1 MKKLTKFAFSLVLAL
16 ALILALAV
24 CAYADA
30 SVPKEYVA
38 YGYGMPEAAPVDMH
52 GLSPDSITLDG
63 ISLNVRCEDGKMF
76 LRLTDLASAKLLR
89 DSADKAKELCLD
101 YSKLYISDGI
111 ILVREDGLTADEIA
125 DIQAKLSE
133 LTRNAEIKV
142 SEGETFAFS
151 NGGETVLIV
160 ELGGFIMPPAPEKQ
174 SEVAADV
181 VKLDVKSARFD
192 FEKEIEVINN
202 GFDPSAITTPER
214 STVSTVY
221 ISYVGASGYIID
233 ENDVESDDSDVK
245 GTAAATNIYRG
256 GYAFLVKA
264 EDDTNE
270 YFICVSYG
278 EDSPSTFTLMKDA
291 GALEEGKSMTEDNE
305 AFSIV
310 NPTAKETPAVASET
324 NGAEEQKPEAKSSD
338 YQLAKT
344 ITIATDSA
352 GQNIVKTI
360 NLKEGIKESDNT
372 FADVKM
378 DDSDNDVCTATING
392 EKEYGNKENY
402 ANVFDPTGDNVDIVV
417 SGSTEAA
424 PAADSVET
432 APEVDA
438 TVWDMLDEYDD
449 GV

>member
-24 CAYADA
+24 CAYADD

-63 ISLNVRCEDGKMF
+63 IALSVRCEDGKMF

-89 DSADKAKELCLD
+89 DSADKAKELGLD
-101 YSKLYISDGI
+101 YSKLYISDGV

-174 SEVAADV
+174 SEAAADN
-181 VKLDVKSARFD
+181 VKLDVKSARVNAEK
-192 FEKEIEVINN
+192 EKEIISSED
-202 GFDPSAITTPER
+202 FDPSNISVPKRT
-214 STVSTVY
+214 SVSTVY
-221 ISYVGASGYIID
+221 ISYVGISAASNIPI
-233 ENDVESDDSDVK
+233 DVERPVVQSWKS
-245 GTAAATNIYRG
+245 

-264 EDDTNE
+264 EDDTND

-278 EDSPSTFTLMKDA
+278 EDSPSSFTQMKDA
-291 GALEEGKSMTEDNE
+291 GALEEGETMTEDEE

-310 NPTAKETPAVASET
+310 NPPAASPAVASET
-324 NGAEEQKPEAKSSD
+324 DGVDEQNPEEKSSE
-338 YQLAKT
+338 YKLAKT

-360 NLKEGIKESDNT
+360 NLKDGIGDSITPSDPNEE
-372 FADVKM
+372 K
-378 DDSDNDVCTATING
+378 ATLIVNG
-392 EKEYGNKENY
+392 EKEYGNREGY
-402 ANVFDPTGDNVDIVV
+402 ANTMFPTGDNVDIEV
-417 SGSTEAA
+417 TEPAEGA
-424 PAADSVET
+424 PASDSSVET

-438 TVWDMLDEYDD
+438 TVWDDIEAE
-449 GV
+449 

>member
-1 MKKLTKFAFSLVLAL
+1 MKKLSKFAFSLALAL

-30 SVPKEYVA
+30 SVPREIVA

-63 ISLNVRCEDGKMF
+63 IALSVRCEDGKMF

-89 DSADKAKELCLD
+89 DSADKAEELGLD
-101 YSKLYISDGI
+101 YSKLYISDGV
-111 ILVREDGLTADEIA
+111 ILVREDGLTAEEIA

-151 NGGETVLIV
+151 NGGETALIV

-174 SEVAADV
+174 SEAAADN
-181 VKLDVKSARFD
+181 VKLDVKSA
-192 FEKEIEVINN
+192 KGIQSGKNSN
-202 GFDPSAITTPER
+202 PSDISVPER
-214 STVSTVY
+214 SSVSTVY
-221 ISYVGASGYIID
+221 ISYVGTSGAQFKENTLKASI
-233 ENDVESDDSDVK
+233 VESWKS
-245 GTAAATNIYRG
+245 

-264 EDDTNE
+264 EDDKND

-278 EDSPSTFTLMKDA
+278 DDSSSTYTQMYDA
-291 GALEEGKSMTEDNE
+291 GALKEGESMTEGEE

-310 NPTAKETPAVASET
+310 KEDTKYTGEDTPAVASET
-324 NGAEEQKPEAKSSD
+324 DGKNEQDPEEKS
-338 YQLAKT
+338 YKLAKT

-352 GQNIVKTI
+352 GQNVVKTI
-360 NLKEGIKESDNT
+360 NLKDGIG
-372 FADVKM
+372 
-378 DDSDNDVCTATING
+378 DSIEINDVEIISEKGVHTATVNG
-392 EKEYGNKENY
+392 EKEYGNTETRPNWIC
-402 ANVFDPTGDNVDIVV
+402 PEGDNVDIAV
-417 SGSTEAA
+417 SKSTEGA
-424 PAADSVET
+424 PASDSSVET

-438 TVWDMLDEYDD
+438 TVWDDVDAKSNA
-449 GV
+449 GK

>member
-30 SVPKEYVA
+30 SVSKEYVA

-63 ISLNVRCEDGKMF
+63 IALSVRCEDGKMF

-89 DSADKAKELCLD
+89 DSADKAKELGLD

-174 SEVAADV
+174 SEAAADN
-181 VKLDVKSARFD
+181 VKLDVKSARVNA
-192 FEKEIEVINN
+192 EKEMEIISS
-202 GFDPSAITTPER
+202 GDFAPSDISVPER
-214 STVSTVY
+214 SSVSTVY
-221 ISYVGASGYIID
+221 ISYVGGSGYNITGS
-233 ENDVESDDSDVK
+233 EGNDYTNAK
-245 GTAAATNIYRG
+245 ITASAVNVYRDG
-256 GYAFLVKA
+256 FAFLVKA
-264 EDDTNE
+264 EDDTND

-278 EDSPSTFTLMKDA
+278 EDSPSSFTKMKDA
-291 GALEEGKSMTEDNE
+291 GALEEGETMTEDKE

-310 NPTAKETPAVASET
+310 DPPAASPAVASET
-324 NGAEEQKPEAKSSD
+324 DGVDEQNPEEKSSE
-338 YQLAKT
+338 YKLAKT

-352 GQNIVKTI
+352 GQNVVKTI
-360 NLKEGIKESDNT
+360 NLKEGIKESNT
-372 FADVKM
+372 FADINIIDEEKNVYTGI
-378 DDSDNDVCTATING
+378 VNG
-392 EKEYGNKENY
+392 EKEYGNSESARNLYSPEGEN
-402 ANVFDPTGDNVDIVV
+402 V
-417 SGSTEAA
+417 SIEVSESTEGA
-424 PAADSVET
+424 PAADSSVET

-438 TVWDMLDEYDD
+438 TVWDDIEA
-449 GV
+449 V

>member
-24 CAYADA
+24 CAYADD

-63 ISLNVRCEDGKMF
+63 IALSVRCEDGKMF

-89 DSADKAKELCLD
+89 DSADKAKELGLD
-101 YSKLYISDGI
+101 YSKLYISDGV

-174 SEVAADV
+174 SEAER
-181 VKLDVKSARFD
+181 VKLDVKSARVNA
-192 FEKEIEVINN
+192 EKEMEIIREKK
-202 GFDPSAITTPER
+202 FDPSDISVPER
-214 STVSTVY
+214 SSVSTVY
-221 ISYVGASGYIID
+221 ISYVGVSCFDIHEITDG
-233 ENDVESDDSDVK
+233 ESSS
-245 GTAAATNIYRG
+245 AATVNVYRG

-264 EDDTNE
+264 ENDTND

-278 EDSPSTFTLMKDA
+278 EDSPSSFTQMKDA
-291 GALEEGKSMTEDNE
+291 GALEEGKTMTEDEE

-310 NPTAKETPAVASET
+310 TSPAASPAVASET
-324 NGAEEQKPEAKSSD
+324 DGVDEQNSEEKSSQ

-360 NLKEGIKESDNT
+360 NLKDGIGDSITVDNAEVIDGDNGVFAATVNDGIKYSN
-372 FADVKM
+372 
-378 DDSDNDVCTATING
+378 
-392 EKEYGNKENY
+392 
-402 ANVFDPTGDNVDIVV
+402 
-417 SGSTEAA
+417 SGSSINQYSPEGENVSTEVSESTEGA
-424 PAADSVET
+424 PAADSSVET

-438 TVWDMLDEYDD
+438 TVWDVLVVIKDD
-449 GV
+449 

>member
-16 ALILALAV
+16 ALALALAV

-30 SVPKEYVA
+30 SVPREIVA

-63 ISLNVRCEDGKMF
+63 IALSVRCEDGKMF

-89 DSADKAKELCLD
+89 DSADKAKELGLD

-174 SEVAADV
+174 SEAAADN
-181 VKLDVKSARFD
+181 VKLDVKSKRLGAD
-192 FEKEIEVINN
+192 KERNIVNN
-202 GFDPSAITTPER
+202 LTFALSNISVPER
-214 STVSTVY
+214 SSVSTVY
-221 ISYVGASGYIID
+221 ISYVGFSGYKPGFID
-233 ENDVESDDSDVK
+233 NNVLTLS
-245 GTAAATNIYRG
+245 TWNMYRS

-264 EDDTNE
+264 EDDTND

-278 EDSPSTFTLMKDA
+278 EDSPSSFTQMKDA
-291 GALEEGKSMTEDNE
+291 GALEEGQTMTEGKE

-310 NPTAKETPAVASET
+310 NHPADTPVVASET
-324 NGAEEQKPEAKSSD
+324 DGNNEQNPEEKSSE
-338 YQLAKT
+338 YKLAKT

-352 GQNIVKTI
+352 GQNVVKTI
-360 NLKEGIKESDNT
+360 NLKEGIG
-372 FADVKM
+372 
-378 DDSDNDVCTATING
+378 DSTEVTDIDFNDKDKKVYTATVNG
-392 EKEYGNKENY
+392 EKEYGNTETSTNTLSL
-402 ANVFDPTGDNVDIVV
+402 NGDNVDIEV
-417 SGSTEAA
+417 TEPAEGA
-424 PAADSVET
+424 PASDSSVET

-438 TVWDMLDEYDD
+438 TVWDTVDEPEND
-449 GV
+449 